1 MKKFL
6 SVVVRLKTAA
16 CVIFTAYLCIIL
28 AVGFACGLEAI
39 SLSYL
44 LSMLLAAVLFAVLQW
59 LCLSTDVFRS
69 MRYSRRILLFAALGL
84 AGLTGLNLL
93 FHWMPVEQPLA
104 WAIFLAV
111 FFAILALVTL
121 QFEFLFKLQGKKYD
135 GLLGEYRKKNAK

>member
-1 MKKFL
+1 MKKFF
-6 SVVVRLKTAA
+6 SVAARLATAV
-16 CVIFTAYLCIIL
+16 CVFFTVYLCVIL

-39 SLSYL
+39 RLSYL
-44 LSMLLAAVLFAVLQW
+44 FSMLLAAVLFAVLQW
-59 LCLSTDVFRS
+59 LCLSPDVFKS

-111 FFAILALVTL
+111 FFAILALITL
-121 QFEFLFKLQGKKYD
+121 LFELLFRLQGKKYD
-135 GLLGEYRKKNAK
+135 GLLGEYRKKNGK